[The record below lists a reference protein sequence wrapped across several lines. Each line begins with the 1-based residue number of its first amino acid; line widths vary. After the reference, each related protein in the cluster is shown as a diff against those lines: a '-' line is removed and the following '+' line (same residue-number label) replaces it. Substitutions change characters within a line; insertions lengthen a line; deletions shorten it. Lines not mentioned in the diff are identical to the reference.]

1 MAEEAIKL
9 AHNHKVSEHPHVFD
23 GSVEHALAHIEESI
37 ENKVDA
43 SKLRWF
49 AVKVFERDEKVLA
62 ELKFCL
68 LYTSPSPRD

>member
-1 MAEEAIKL
+1 MKKLIKL
-9 AHNHKVSEHPHVFD
+9 AHNHKVSEHPHVFE

-49 AVKVFERDEKVLA
+49 AVKVFERDERYWLN
-62 ELKFCL
+62 LNWDQQ
-68 LYTSPSPRD
+68 Y